1 MAQSRRP
8 TKQRILI
15 VARPGPLRDSLAA
28 LLSALPQVG
37 QILQAGDD
45 TAVLHLIAANR
56 PHLIIVDLDSL
67 AAGPLPALT
76 VLRDQLPGSKCL
88 VLVEDVAQKQSVERL
103 NGDAALVKGAP
114 PAEIILLVE
123 RLLAALTD

>member
-1 MAQSRRP
+1 MAQSSNA
-8 TKQRILI
+8 TKHRILI

-45 TAVLHLIAANR
+45 TAVLHFVAANR
-56 PHLIIVDLDSL
+56 PQLVIADIDWFSDGL
-67 AAGPLPALT
+67 LPWLT
-76 VLRDQLPGSKCL
+76 ALRDQLPGSKCL
-88 VLVEDVAQKQSVERL
+88 VLVEDVDQKQSVERS

-123 RLLAALTD
+123 RLLAAPTD